1 MASKPEFIMAAPDNQ
16 IGDHFEHQAIACD
29 RLGSPFTGSLCR
41 ALIRVLD
48 DTTQTGRRVLSW
60 PGNPRWDALAL
71 RLCGGL
77 HGLVLTRADA
87 ALSAVYPPS
96 ERNEDVLAAILPGAI
111 ARNDS
116 LLSAALDNA
125 PQTNETARSAML
137 LPGFLTIAR
146 ETGLPLALN
155 EIGSSAG
162 LNMLFDRFHYVYGK
176 MRWGD
181 ALSEARLT
189 PEVTGRLPPLDGAL
203 EILSRQGCDIA
214 PVHLTDEVA
223 RLRLRSYVWADQTDR
238 LKRLDAAVSIA
249 ERVEFSVETMNAAAF
264 LRRQLAAQKDGAAFV
279 LFHSIMW
286 QYMPE
291 REREEIRNLLK
302 TAGRNATSSAPIAWL
317 RMEPVAVADPFATLS
332 LTLWPGGKT
341 RRLARCDFHGRS
353 IEWLG

>member
-1 MASKPEFIMAAPDNQ
+1 MASKPDFIMAAPDDR
-16 IGDHFEHQAIACD
+16 IGDHFEHQAMACD

-41 ALIRVLD
+41 ALTRILE
-48 DTTQTGRRVLSW
+48 DTTHTGRRVLSW

-77 HGLVLTRADA
+77 HGLVLTGADA

-96 ERNEDVLAAILPGAI
+96 EADEDALVAVLPSAI
-111 ARNDS
+111 ARNDAV
-116 LLSAALDNA
+116 LSTALDSA

-162 LNMLFDRFHYVYGK
+162 LNMLFDRFHYAYGDLC
-176 MRWGD
+176 WGD
-181 ALSEARLT
+181 ALSGARLT
-189 PEVTGRLPPLDGAL
+189 PEVTGRLPLLHGAL

-214 PVHLTDEVA
+214 PVDLTDEAA

-238 LKRLDAAVSIA
+238 LKRLDAAIA
-249 ERVEFSVETMNAAAF
+249 IAKRVEFSVETMNAAAF
-264 LRRQLAAQKDGAAFV
+264 LRRQLAAHKEGAAFV

-286 QYMPE
+286 QYMSE
-291 REREEIRNLLK
+291 REREDIRHLLK
-302 TAGRNATSSAPIAWL
+302 TAGRNATSAAPIAWL
-317 RMEPVAVADPFATLS
+317 RMEAVAVADPFATLS
-332 LTLWPGGKT
+332 LTLWPGGET